1 MSKTQIVLSVI
12 QVLACL
18 FLIITV
24 LLQEGQSQGVN
35 GVVSGGAETFF
46 GSNKAHGMQA
56 MLVRVT
62 AVVGIIFAAAAVA
75 LNLLK

>member
-1 MSKTQIVLSVI
+1 MDTMHIVLSVL

-24 LLQEGQSQGVN
+24 LLQEGTSQGVN

-46 GSNKAHGMQA
+46 GGKKARGMQA
-56 MLVRVT
+56 VLSKMT
-62 AVVGIIFAAAAVA
+62 TVVAILFGVFAVA
-75 LNLLK
+75 LNLL